1 MLLFLIFILNAIYL
15 WRNYGTEKENNN

>member
-15 WRNYGTEKENNN
+15 FSNYGTKKEKNN

>member
-15 WRNYGTEKENNN
+15 WKSYGTEKENNN